1 MINPAAILAAPF
13 AAASLALPATPPVT
27 AADLWREGVDLSPAE
42 LSSLLEDCTGHTV
55 EDTTDEEGDQI
66 FYVRTPGGERL
77 EDGYPFVDIE
87 TVEDLVGWRIDEALA
102 LLDS

>member
-1 MINPAAILAAPF
+1 MIFTIPRPCPEL
-13 AAASLALPATPPVT
+13 
-27 AADLWREGVDLSPAE
+27 LWREGANLTPAE
-42 LSSLLEDCTGHTV
+42 LSSLLEDCTGYTV

-66 FYVRTPGGERL
+66 FYVRTHGGERL

-102 LLDS
+102 SADS